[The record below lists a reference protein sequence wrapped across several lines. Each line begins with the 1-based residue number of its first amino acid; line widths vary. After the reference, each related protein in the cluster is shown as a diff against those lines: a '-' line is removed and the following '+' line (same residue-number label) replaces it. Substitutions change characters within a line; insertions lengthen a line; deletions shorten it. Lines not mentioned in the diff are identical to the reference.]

1 MQIETA
7 ISSSRKELHSQ
18 GLRAPPCR
26 LVEWT
31 QLKDAFHHAAS
42 TTRAC
47 LWTESFG
54 ILDDEARVE
63 KIRDT

>member
-47 LWTESFG
+47 LGLNFSEFAMTRR
-54 ILDDEARVE
+54 A
-63 KIRDT
+63 